1 MAPTTAPYGTWKSPI
16 LADLITQ
23 KTIGV
28 AEVHVDPVT
37 NEIYHGESRPSEGGR
52 IAIVN
57 TKDRQD
63 VFGPDWNARS
73 GVHEYGG
80 SAFAV
85 RDGVIYFTDFK
96 TKRLYA
102 IKNNNPEAVSPDN
115 ENHRFGDLNIH
126 PSNSHLVLSTLED
139 HTKPAPEDV
148 VNTLVV
154 INTQTQSLTAIAQG
168 ADFYSTGRF
177 SPDGTKV
184 SWIQWHHPDMPW
196 EGSELVVADF
206 DASSV
211 SVSNPTVIAGKP
223 GDESINE
230 AFWTSN
236 KTLVYLSDKSGFYN
250 PWKYDV
256 ESKSSSAILPKPVEK
271 DYAEPAWLLGA
282 SRWTA
287 LDESTLLVSPTTN
300 GDASL
305 GLLRIDSGEFTEIK
319 SPYVNFGA
327 VHGVTS
333 TSAVFVG
340 VTDDTPAALIKIT
353 LPNTASPSS
362 GSIDN
367 AVFETLKETSSAA
380 STISRG
386 LFPKH
391 QSIALEIPGSGA
403 PLHVMH
409 FPPTNPDYSGGKDG
423 ELPPC
428 VMNIHGGPTS
438 RVAPGLSWTATYFT
452 SRGWA
457 WVDVNYGGSSG
468 YGREYRERLRGNW
481 GVVDVNDSVTAAQQL
496 SARGLIDG
504 KRVAIRGGSAGGYT
518 VLAAVVTHPLAFTVA
533 TSSYGISD
541 LALLASDTHKFESR
555 YLEKLIGGT
564 LKEVPEVYRERSP
577 VFHANK
583 IRAPLL
589 ILQGSIDAVVPP
601 GQAEAIVKQIK
612 ERDGKVEYVLFEGE
626 GHGWRKAENIKRALE
641 TEERWYAEVLGLS

>member
-23 KTIGV
+23 KTISV

-37 NEIYHGESRPSEGGR
+37 NDIYHGESRPSEGGR

-57 TKDRQD
+57 TKAGQD

-96 TKRLYA
+96 TKRLYV
-102 IKNNNPEAVSPDN
+102 IKSNNLEAVSPDN

-126 PSNSHLVLSTLED
+126 PSDSHLVLSTLED

-148 VNTLVV
+148 VNTLVI

-211 SVSNPTVIAGKP
+211 SVSNPSVIAGKP

-230 AFWTSN
+230 AFWASN

-256 ESKSSSAILPKPVEK
+256 GSRSSSPILPKPAEK

-287 LDESTLLVSPTTN
+287 LDENTLLVSPTTN

-319 SPYVNFGA
+319 SPYVNLGA

-333 TSAVFVG
+333 SSAVFVG
-340 VTDDTPAALIKIT
+340 VTDDTPAALIKVT
-353 LPNTASPSS
+353 LPNTVSPAS

-403 PLHVMH
+403 PLHVMY
-409 FPPTNPDYSGGKDG
+409 FPPTNPDYAGGKDG

-468 YGREYRERLRGNW
+468 YGRDYRERLRGNW

-564 LKEVPEVYRERSP
+564 LQEVPEVYRERSP

-641 TEERWYAEVLGLS
+641 TEERWYAEVLRLS